1 MSMRKTFKMLLSFLL
16 VFCMC
21 AAAVPEL
28 FVGKMKVQ
36 AAEEAWNLAQR
47 QPVTASGSA
56 NDTTPQNAVDGDS
69 NTSWNSPN
77 LKNFTISDNSKDQDA
92 QTPQWIQIDLG
103 QTGSVI
109 SQIAIQYKNNKVWPM
124 AYRIQTS
131 DTPEDNTSWEDAAV
145 VLRPSANS
153 TLVNGEGQ
161 NIANDSNYTD
171 TLTASSVPALTK
183 TDFKRYVR
191 IYIEKTNAQ
200 APGGHNVNIAEIEI
214 MGTNPFRKTPSGYL
228 NDISA
233 EDLQIVN
240 GQVVLPET
248 QGLEVSMRGSEL
260 EQVVSNSGAII
271 GWNIGSRDVT
281 LLIHAKETG
290 SETNWAEK
298 NVTITV
304 PDHKDAYPANWFPEV
319 THANTRP
326 EVIPSIQ
333 EWYGYEGDFQLTS
346 DSKIILQDTANVELG
361 KVAENMKADVEEISG
376 ITLEIVK
383 GSQPRANDIC
393 IESLKVDKY
402 GVGNEGY
409 VMVTNES
416 GLHIYAPTYT
426 GCLYGT
432 ITAEQILWQAADH
445 LSIPKGIM
453 RDYPSY
459 EIRGI
464 KLDVARTPYRYQQLK
479 DYSKIMLWYK
489 MNEYGLHI
497 NDNDNSHIAGATLET
512 HAGFHRLESSTF
524 PSLKSETKHAGIP
537 QDLVNAE
544 YYNENEDYQ
553 GNPTYT
559 KEEWRKLTQQSE
571 DRGMYVLTEID
582 LPGHSLLYNKY
593 ADENLDQIDWL
604 EGGTMISPSAT
615 GNSGYLELLDLTG
628 QNKDRALQFGK
639 ALWEE
644 YTDPENPT
652 IYGDIVHIGSDEYWV
667 HNTQTSDAFAKF
679 ADEMRKV
686 IQKNLGSDTKVRMW
700 GAGSGMFS
708 TAKESLGMT
717 DEELAAN
724 YQLDVWYPG
733 YDNANLRVHEG
744 YGVVNCRDA
753 FLYGNPG
760 RRNRDVPNAEY
771 LFNDWNPTMFGGGN
785 PMIGEPNLLGAKAV
799 IWGDQSQEGMTEKD
813 VHQRVLRAI
822 AIVSE
827 KTWGGTAEDDTFSE
841 YELRAGRLAEGPGTQ
856 IAMEI
861 ESETSLVLDYNFE
874 NISRDKKTV
883 YDTSGNGYDASLT
896 GGNAANGW
904 LSFNGSTLLTTP
916 LKTLSYPYTVS
927 FDVKAETGNT
937 KESSLFSGYDGRI
950 QAAGH
955 DGHISADVNY
965 FTRDF
970 GYTLPTDGS
979 AKNITIVGTFQATR
993 LYVDGELVSFL
1004 SQKQDQDG
1012 VAKGNITTLYSSVLL
1027 PLEKIGQ
1034 DFHGEIANLKVYN
1047 KAMSAS
1053 EISGIYNGKKPEL
1066 VNVAQNTNAG
1076 GKSFTG
1082 GNGDNGEQ
1090 RTSIAIKAVDGEAF
1104 TSEAEDSSDIYS
1116 YWAGSMGDS
1125 ALTVD
1130 LGQERTISRIDIQW
1144 RAGGIGNSFKIQTSD
1159 DGKNWTDVKTVS
1171 ENTASRQQILL
1182 DAPVVTQF
1190 LRMQG
1195 TQNSGSYKI
1204 QEFLAYEQADTSVL
1218 ERKITEIKRI
1228 ATAAK
1233 AGFESTGAA
1242 RKLFQSTLLAQTVL
1256 DSPLTVQADVERAIT
1271 KYEEAV
1277 KELNEEKKKAE
1288 EEKREKELQEAKKE
1302 LESVLTA
1309 AKPLI
1314 EAGQGE
1320 YSSESW
1326 TAFADAYE
1334 KASKISTGADAASL
1348 KALAKNLE
1356 QAKNALKKT
1365 SLTPDPT
1372 PAPNSYKAGDK
1383 VKDKN
1388 GNFQYQILSTAKKTA
1403 AVVKGLKPK
1412 SKKVTIPASA
1422 TLGGVKYKIVTVKS
1436 NALKGYKKMTSLTIG
1451 ANVTKIEKRAFAGN
1465 NKLTSVKVTG
1475 TKIKTVQKNAF
1486 KGTGK
1491 KMTVTLPKQLT
1502 KAKKAAL
1509 MKKFTSAGMTKK
1521 AKMK

>member
-559 KEEWRKLTQQSE
+559 KEEWRKLTEQSK
-571 DRGMYVLTEID
+571 DYGMHMLTEID

-593 ADENLDQIDWL
+593 AAENPDQIDWL
-604 EGGTMISPSAT
+604 EGGTMIGST
-615 GNSGYLELLDLTG
+615 ENGYLELLDLTG
-628 QNKDRALQFGK
+628 ANKERALRFGK
-639 ALWEE
+639 ELWEE

-652 IYGDIVHIGSDEYWV
+652 IYGDIIHIGSDEYWV
-667 HNTQTSDAFAKF
+667 HNAETKDGFAEY

-686 IQKNLGSDTKVRMW
+686 IQKNLGSDTKIRMW

-708 TAKESLGMT
+708 TAKEFLGMT

-724 YQLDVWYPG
+724 YQLDIWYPG
-733 YDNANLRVHEG
+733 YDNANQRVHEG

-753 FLYGNPG
+753 FMYGNPG
-760 RRNRDVPNAEY
+760 RRFRDVPNAEY
-771 LFNDWNPTMFGGGN
+771 LFNDWNPTNFGGGN
-785 PMIGEPNLLGAKAV
+785 TMIGEPNLLGAKAV
-799 IWGDQSQEGMTEKD
+799 LWGDQSQEGMTEKD
-813 VHQRVLRAI
+813 IHQRVMRAV

-827 KTWGGTAEDDTFSE
+827 KTWGGTAKDDTFSE
-841 YELRAGRLAEGPGTQ
+841 YELRAGRLAEGPGTE

-861 ESETSLVLDYNFE
+861 ESETSLVLDYDFKNV
-874 NISRDKKTV
+874 SQDKGTV

-896 GGNAANGW
+896 GGDVEEGW
-904 LSFNGSTLLTTP
+904 LSFDGSTLLSTP

-927 FDVKAETGNT
+927 FDVKAGAGNT
-937 KESSLFSGYDGRI
+937 KESSLLSGYDGRI

-955 DGHISADVNY
+955 DGHMSADVNY

-1012 VAKGNITTLYSSVLL
+1012 LAEGSISTLYSSVLL

-1034 DFHGEIANLKVYN
+1034 DFHGELANLKVYN

-1053 EISGIYNGKKPEL
+1053 EILSIYNGEKLEL

-1076 GKSFTG
+1076 GKSFTVG
-1082 GNGDNGEQ
+1082 ENTADNGDNGEQ
-1090 RTSIAIKAVDGEAF
+1090 KTSIAMKAVDGEVF
-1104 TSEAEDSSDIYS
+1104 TSEEEASSEIYS
-1116 YWAGSMGDS
+1116 YWMGGMGDS

-1144 RAGGIGNSFKIQTSD
+1144 RTGGIGNSFMIQTSD
-1159 DGKNWTDVKTVS
+1159 DGKNWADAKS
-1171 ENTASRQQILL
+1171 ISGNTESRQTILL
-1182 DAPVVTQF
+1182 DTPVQTRF

-1195 TQNSGSYKI
+1195 MQSSGSYKI
-1204 QEFLAYEQADTSVL
+1204 QEFLAYEQADKSAL
-1218 ERKITEIKRI
+1218 EEKIQEMEQ
-1228 ATAAK
+1228 TAVEK
-1233 AGFESTGAA
+1233 KVGLESTGAA
-1242 RKLFQSTLLAQTVL
+1242 GELFQSILLAKAVL
-1256 DSPLTVQADVERAIT
+1256 NSPLAVQSDAERAVSR
-1271 KYEEAV
+1271 YEEAV
-1277 KELNEEKKKAE
+1277 KELDEHQET
-1288 EEKREKELQEAKKE
+1288 KEE
-1302 LESVLTA
+1302 LERVLTSW
-1309 AKPLI
+1309 KSLI

-1320 YSSESW
+1320 YSTESW
-1326 TAFADAYE
+1326 QAFVTAYEEASKVFAEADAVR
-1334 KASKISTGADAASL
+1334 L
-1348 KALAKNLE
+1348 KALVEKLDRLE
-1356 QAKNALKKT
+1356 KTKSELKKVSAIRLDQVSVKT
-1365 SLTPDPT
+1365 
-1372 PAPNSYKAGDK
+1372 GDK

-1388 GNFQYQILSTAKKTA
+1388 GNFEYRILSTDKKTA
-1403 AVVKGLKPK
+1403 SVVKGLKPE
-1412 SKKVTIPASA
+1412 SKKVEIPTSEEFS
-1422 TLGGVKYKIVTVKS
+1422 GVNYQIVEVEAK
-1436 NALKGYKKMTSLTIG
+1436 ALKGYKKMTSLTIG
-1451 ANVTKIEKRAFAGN
+1451 ANVEKIGKQAFAGAK
-1465 NKLTSVKVTG
+1465 KLKNVKVTG
-1475 TKIKTVQKNAF
+1475 TKIKTVQKKAF

-1491 KMTVTLPKQLT
+1491 KMTVKFPKKL
-1502 KAKKAAL
+1502 KKSKKTAL
-1509 MKKFTSAGMTKK
+1509 MKKFISAGMTKK